1 MMRTPPPPTRTLW
14 QRIRFVLVGT
24 LLALALLLIAA
35 PVLSGA
41 FFIATATA
49 GRCYPGTDPASDG
62 LHYEAVTFPSF
73 LGGETPAYLIHGAEP
88 RTGGTIIMAPTLDS
102 SRGYHQ
108 HEYIHYVRAGYDV
121 LSFDSVNCL
130 GAAVNSLGAIETAQ
144 IGDALAFL
152 QARGAVMTRIAVHGF
167 SAGGATAIMAA
178 ARYPQIGAVIAE
190 GGYHDFFE
198 HMRDNTGRTLPVY
211 GALFDL
217 GARAAYRLIVGQPI
231 EILSPIR
238 VIGQIAPRP
247 VLLVYGSTEP
257 ALYGAY
263 LQQQAGG
270 PTVTVWEVPGAGHGD
285 YAFVAPDEYPRRV
298 VGFVDQ
304 AFGIA
309 R

>member
-1 MMRTPPPPTRTLW
+1 MMPPVPPTRTLW
-14 QRIRFVLVGT
+14 QRVRFVLIGT
-24 LLALALLLIAA
+24 LLALGALLIAS

-41 FFIATATA
+41 LFIAATTA
-49 GRCYPGTDPASDG
+49 GRCYTGSDPAADG
-62 LHYEAVTFPSF
+62 LRYEAVTFPSF
-73 LGGETPAYLIHGAEP
+73 LGGETPAYLVYGAEP

-102 SRGYHQ
+102 GRGYNQ

-152 QARGAVMTRIAVHGF
+152 QARGGDMTRIAVHGF

-178 ARYPQIGAVIAE
+178 ARYPQIGAVIAQ

-198 HMRDNTGRTLPVY
+198 HMHANTSARLPLY

-217 GARAAYRLIVGQPI
+217 GARAAYRLIIGQSI

-247 VLLVYGSTEP
+247 VLLIYGSTEP

-298 VGFVDQ
+298 VGFVDR